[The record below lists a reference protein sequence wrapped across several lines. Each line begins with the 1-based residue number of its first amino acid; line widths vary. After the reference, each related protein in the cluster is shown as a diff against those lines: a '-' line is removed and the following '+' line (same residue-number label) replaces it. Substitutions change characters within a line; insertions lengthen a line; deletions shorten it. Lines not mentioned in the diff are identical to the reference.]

1 MSMLLWVGEQKTP
14 IKVDRKS
21 DLVMDSVINY
31 YADERPRLAYDP
43 KKLFLDNGAFTAN
56 MQGLI
61 LAPERVMEVQ
71 EALLPDKTIPLD
83 FPFKTG
89 TTINQMKRRWQ
100 KTRANILLWQHST
113 KLRKRLVPS
122 LHAWSKAS
130 LEKNVRWLQKYAD
143 SDFLALGS
151 LMSTRF
157 TSLAGLF
164 GDRTPTRDLVDMVS
178 LAIKCI
184 QEKSDFR
191 VHLMGF
197 GSSPLMLHLG
207 FYLGVVSTDSSG
219 YRRKAAYGKIIL
231 PGMGERY
238 VGNGSAT
245 FGFQRNFFD
254 GKRESDLSIWE
265 RCGCPICMT
274 NKDLIMTDWKAR
286 AIHNEF
292 VMKEEA
298 KVAHSLMSA
307 GLQAYET
314 YLNNQVFANSSLKF
328 VWEYAKLRRKYLRIS
343 EVLFR

>member
-1 MSMLLWVGEQKTP
+1 MSMLLWVGEQKRPLT
-14 IKVDRKS
+14 VDRKS

-31 YADERPRLAYDP
+31 YGDEKPRLAYDP

-56 MQGLI
+56 MQGLR
-61 LAPERVMEVQ
+61 LKAERVMQIQ
-71 EALLPDKTIPLD
+71 ETLLPDKTIPLD
-83 FPFKTG
+83 FPFRAGMPTK
-89 TTINQMKRRWQ
+89 QMKNRWQ
-100 KTRANILLWQHST
+100 KTRANIIVWQDST
-113 KLRKRLVPS
+113 KLGKRLVPA
-122 LHAWSKAS
+122 LHAWNKKS
-130 LEKNVRWLQKYAD
+130 LENNVRWLQKHVD

-151 LMSTRF
+151 LVSARF
-157 TSLAGLF
+157 AEFGGFF
-164 GDRTPTRDLVDMVS
+164 GDRTPTRDLIDMLS
-178 LAIKCI
+178 LAIKSV
-184 QEKSDFR
+184 QQNSDFR

-207 FYLGVVSTDSSG
+207 YYLGVASTDSSG

-238 VGNGSAT
+238 VGDGSAT
-245 FGFQRNFFD
+245 FGCQRNFFD
-254 GKRESDLSIWE
+254 GQRESDLSMWE
-265 RCGCPICMT
+265 KCGCQVCIT

-298 KVAHSLMSA
+298 KVAQALTSA

-328 VWEYAKLRRKYLRIS
+328 IWEYAKLRRKYPRIS

>member
-1 MSMLLWVGEQKTP
+1 MNMLLWVGEQKRP
-14 IKVDRKS
+14 IKIDRKS

-31 YADERPRLAYDP
+31 YEDEKPRLAYNP
-43 KKLFLDNGAFTAN
+43 KKLFLDNGAFTAS
-56 MQGLI
+56 MQGLS
-61 LAPERVMEVQ
+61 LKAEKVMEVQ

-83 FPFKTG
+83 FPFKKAMA
-89 TTINQMKRRWQ
+89 INQMKKRWQ
-100 KTRANILLWQHST
+100 KTRANIILWQDST
-113 KLRKRLVPS
+113 KLGKRLVPS

-130 LEKNVRWLQKYAD
+130 LQENVNWLQKHVD

-151 LMSTRF
+151 LVSTRF
-157 TSLAGLF
+157 TEFAGFF
-164 GDRTPTRDLVDMVS
+164 GDRTPTRDLIDMLS
-178 LAIKCI
+178 LAIKCV
-184 QEKSDFR
+184 QQNSDFR

-207 FYLGVVSTDSSG
+207 LYLGVASTDSSG

-238 VGNGSAT
+238 VGNASAT
-245 FGFQRNFFD
+245 FGCQRNFFD
-254 GKRESDLSIWE
+254 GQRESDLSMWE

-298 KVAHSLMSA
+298 KVAQSLMSA
-307 GLQAYET
+307 GLQTYET

-328 VWEYAKLRRKYLRIS
+328 IWEYAKLRRKYMRIS